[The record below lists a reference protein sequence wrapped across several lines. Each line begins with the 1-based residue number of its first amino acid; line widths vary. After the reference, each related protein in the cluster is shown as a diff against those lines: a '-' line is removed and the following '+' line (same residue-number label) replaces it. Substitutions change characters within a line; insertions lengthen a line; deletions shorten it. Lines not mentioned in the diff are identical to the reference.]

1 MIYLSYY
8 KLLVSWTKKGIM
20 AKLTKEKRSMLLNI
34 GFVFLTMLVVIILV
48 VQAGDPEEIL
58 NAFTTINP
66 RWLAAALGCFVV
78 HVLLEGLIMRIFF
91 HFQSVRIS
99 WAACNQVGL
108 IGMYYSSITPAA
120 TGGQPMQVFAFKRRG
135 VSSGVGYSALAVKF
149 FCWQCALLLI
159 GAVLWI
165 AFGSFIYQLLGKAVW
180 LIALGFFFNSFMV
193 FLVILLAINR
203 NVVRAIIIFF
213 VNIGYRVRL
222 VKDKARTSS
231 RMDAA
236 LNDFHSSVDI
246 LTQHPGQFL
255 VLFGFSLVQV
265 TALMSVIYCIYRGLY
280 LNNHSYI
287 QVLAVQFLLYIT
299 ASFTPLP
306 GASGAQEGGFYLFF
320 KSFFPDSL
328 IFAALL
334 IWRFVTYYLFII
346 IGFLAVLADQTFK
359 MRLKRRQYM
368 EQSNTAPGEDELQAE
383 EQQ

>member
-1 MIYLSYY
+1 
-8 KLLVSWTKKGIM
+8 M

-34 GFVFLTMLVVIILV
+34 GFVFLTMLLVIFLV

-99 WAACNQVGL
+99 WAACNLVGL

-120 TGGQPMQVFAFKRRG
+120 TGGQPMQAFAFKRRG
-135 VSSGVGYSALAVKF
+135 VPSGVGYSALAVKF

-222 VKDKARTSS
+222 VKDKALTSS

-359 MRLKRRQYM
+359 MRLKRKQYM
-368 EQSNTAPGEDELQAE
+368 EQSYTAPGEDELQAE
-383 EQQ
+383 EKQ